1 MEAQEQTG
9 RRVPTVVIV
18 VLTVGFLVVAYVDE
32 WFEAGRREALAPGD
46 RLGSSEEPMLVIM
59 VANDTNSPIGPVVV
73 SWMEDQ
79 TAAGEDRAQLIEP
92 DGFRIFANI
101 QATAA
106 RVGYLQG
113 GKRVEVPL
121 LSDVTLDFNVV
132 IKDAGTFEVDQR

>member
-1 MEAQEQTG
+1 METQEQTG
-9 RRVPTVVIV
+9 RRAPTVVIV
-18 VLTVGFLVVAYVDE
+18 VLTVGFLVAAYVDE
-32 WFEAGRREALAPGD
+32 WFEAGRREAPAPGD

-73 SWMEDQ
+73 SWMQDQ

-101 QATAA
+101 EATAA
-106 RVGYLQG
+106 RIGYLQG
-113 GKRVEVPL
+113 GEQVEVPL
-121 LSDVTLDFNVV
+121 LSDVTLDFSVV

>member
-1 MEAQEQTG
+1 METQEQAG
-9 RRVPTVVIV
+9 RRAPTVLIV

-32 WFEAGRREALAPGD
+32 WFEAGRREALEPGD